1 MKKLMLVGLLIG
13 VFAFSADAQRGV
25 RHHKRAEVNRAH
37 AQGNL
42 TRFEKMKLHQNDRQY
57 HRAKRQFLRDGR
69 ISPRERYTLHKMRQ
83 HDRRETFRFKN
94 NARMR
99 VGSRK

>member
-1 MKKLMLVGLLIG
+1 MKKLILVGLMIG
-13 VFAFSADAQRGV
+13 VLAFSADAQRGV

-42 TRFEKMKLHQNDRQY
+42 TRYEKMKLHQNDRQY
-57 HRAKRQFLRDGR
+57 HRAKRHALRDGR

>member
-1 MKKLMLVGLLIG
+1 
-13 VFAFSADAQRGV
+13 
-25 RHHKRAEVNRAH
+25 
-37 AQGNL
+37 
-42 TRFEKMKLHQNDRQY
+42 
-57 HRAKRQFLRDGR
+57 
-69 ISPRERYTLHKMRQ
+69 MRQ